1 MDPVAHVKAVQAN
14 LAEFAARLTALD
26 SHPAPA
32 DDRQKW
38 HHLCQRHTLLR
49 GLIEDTEQLA
59 AAHEAAGDPVAAQA
73 VTELT
78 EHYTFQA
85 ARARRALDIHKPRM
99 VRVIRGTIPWQPG
112 PHEAHHDRSDH

>member
-14 LAEFAARLTALD
+14 LAEFSARLTALD
-26 SHPAPA
+26 AHPAPA

-49 GLIEDTEQLA
+49 GLIEDTQQLA
-59 AAHEAAGDPVAAQA
+59 AAHEAADDLTAAQA

-78 EHYTFQA
+78 EHYTLQA
-85 ARARRALDIHKPRM
+85 AHARRDLDIHKPRM
-99 VRVIRGTIPWQPG
+99 ARVIRGTIPRQPG
-112 PHEAHHDRSDH
+112 PHQSHHDRSEH